1 MQPLSSAQVNLT
13 VYNAFENVLIQYAIF
28 ETERKLKLKY
38 CWLSLFHAVLYR
50 YKLRP

>member
-13 VYNAFENVLIQYAIF
+13 VYKAFENVQYAIF